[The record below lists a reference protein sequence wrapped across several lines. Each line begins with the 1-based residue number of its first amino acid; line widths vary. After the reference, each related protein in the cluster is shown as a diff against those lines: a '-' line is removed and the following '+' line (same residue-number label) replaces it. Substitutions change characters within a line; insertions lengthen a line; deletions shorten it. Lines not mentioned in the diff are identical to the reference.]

1 MRQRRAP
8 RLGAVG
14 ETIVHSGSSYNV
26 PTLWLFQGLALD
38 RLSSQMQLRVR
49 PAIGPGVLDCPLG
62 VFRGYSD
69 WFAADH
75 HDVHRMSDM
84 SADLSPATRDI
95 VGLTPDQMANTDRA
109 ASTVLRKLKVLSY
122 G

>member
-1 MRQRRAP
+1 
-8 RLGAVG
+8 
-14 ETIVHSGSSYNV
+14 
-26 PTLWLFQGLALD
+26 
-38 RLSSQMQLRVR
+38 
-49 PAIGPGVLDCPLG
+49 
-62 VFRGYSD
+62 
-69 WFAADH
+69 
-75 HDVHRMSDM
+75 M